1 MAYQPN
7 QIPLK
12 ERILCCVLSVILI
25 SYGIV
30 GLVNDDLYIPRRHG
44 GFHLHGFP
52 MILMII
58 AMACASIAM
67 LLVVIDHY
75 DRRDNE
81 RYYRQVSL
89 IVQGI
94 AWSCF
99 VVSLVMDSFWK

>member
-1 MAYQPN
+1 MAYKPN

-12 ERILCCVLSVILI
+12 ERVLCCVLSLILVG
-25 SYGIV
+25 YGII
-30 GLVNDDLYIPRRHG
+30 GLINGDLYIPAKRG
-44 GFHLHGFP
+44 GFTLHGFP

-58 AMACASIAM
+58 AMACASVAM
-67 LLVVIDHY
+67 LMMVIDHY

-81 RYYRQVSL
+81 RYYRVVSI

-99 VVSLVMDSFWK
+99 FASLVMDSVLK